1 MAKFTRKA
9 IMQTFLHILKNKPLD
24 RITVKDICEQ
34 CEINRNTFYY
44 YFRDIYDVLEAIFE
58 DEVRLVMDEAKEGMT
73 FHDAYARAAS
83 IILNNREAIIHIYA
97 SENGRLL
104 RSYLD
109 AVVTQV
115 VRRFVLEKAE
125 GYSLSEGD
133 VAFITAFYSNGI
145 VGSTIKWIERGSMM
159 NGAPETITANS
170 TGMSKSQYNRD
181 IVKRIGDSFEATIY
195 DMIEC
200 CL

>member
-104 RSYLD
+104 RTYLD

-125 GYSLSEGD
+125 GYSLSESD

-159 NGAPETITANS
+159 NGAPETIMANS
-170 TGMSKSQYNRD
+170 TVLSKSQYNRD

>member
-104 RSYLD
+104 RTYLD

-115 VRRFVLEKAE
+115 VRRFCAGKRQRA
-125 GYSLSEGD
+125 
-133 VAFITAFYSNGI
+133 TA
-145 VGSTIKWIERGSMM
+145 
-159 NGAPETITANS
+159 
-170 TGMSKSQYNRD
+170 
-181 IVKRIGDSFEATIY
+181 
-195 DMIEC
+195 
-200 CL
+200 

>member
-58 DEVRLVMDEAKEGMT
+58 DEVRLVMDEAKAGMT

-104 RSYLD
+104 RTYLD

-125 GYSLSEGD
+125 GYSLSESD

-159 NGAPETITANS
+159 NGAPESIAANS